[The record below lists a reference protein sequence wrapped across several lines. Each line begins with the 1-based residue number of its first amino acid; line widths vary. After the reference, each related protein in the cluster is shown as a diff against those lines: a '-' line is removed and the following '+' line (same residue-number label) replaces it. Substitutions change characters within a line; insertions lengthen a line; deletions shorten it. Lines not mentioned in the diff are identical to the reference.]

1 MPDNF
6 AQRLEKLVHEL
17 NVEKQSFA
25 TAGNVSKATFS
36 GYLKGKQHP
45 NRQTLSN
52 WIRKYGINAN
62 WLMVG
67 EGPMFR
73 DEQSK
78 APGDSLTPKT
88 QTGQE
93 LMEIKLILQDA
104 EVSKE
109 DIKQA
114 LLDYVSGG
122 RAPQD
127 SATGTDNDSG

>member
-1 MPDNF
+1 MSDYLSGKTLPN
-6 AQRLEKLVHEL
+6 A
-17 NVEKQSFA
+17 
-25 TAGNVSKATFS
+25 KA
-36 GYLKGKQHP
+36 LI
-45 NRQTLSN
+45 N
-52 WIRKYGINAN
+52 WAENTGLNAN
-62 WLMVG
+62 WLLVG

-93 LMEIKLILQDA
+93 LLEIKLALQEA
-104 EVSKE
+104 EASKE
-109 DIKQA
+109 EIKQA